1 MVGERYDKMRDFNI
15 FFDDYSR
22 NLLNIGLKKTN
33 YINNSYILYKNDR
46 TTLKKTILS

>member
-1 MVGERYDKMRDFNI
+1 MVGKRYDKMRDLYC

-22 NLLNIGLKKTN
+22 NGLNIGLKKTN

-46 TTLKKTILS
+46 ITLK